1 MTHQNANSDNSQ
13 IKSISTSSINNNVYS
28 YNNCC
33 KSSNVPL
40 CVTELAHVTENVNK
54 VNTLEINSIDLGKD
68 RTIFNANLSKNT
80 SELYSLDGPNMRYQ
94 VKKDL
99 LEYNYDPVKYNL
111 RFEQNT
117 IYVKDVFEIFQ
128 ALPTINKMIQSK
140 PEITIFE
147 QILVEKTDSAEIK
160 KFIRKVNN
168 DMIGYSCNH
177 NGIDEKVNKVF
188 KNAVN
193 IYRTEEHIE

>member
-1 MTHQNANSDNSQ
+1 M
-13 IKSISTSSINNNVYS
+13 
-28 YNNCC
+28 
-33 KSSNVPL
+33 
-40 CVTELAHVTENVNK
+40 
-54 VNTLEINSIDLGKD
+54 
-68 RTIFNANLSKNT
+68 
-80 SELYSLDGPNMRYQ
+80 
-94 VKKDL
+94 KKDL

-140 PEITIFE
+140 PEIPIFE